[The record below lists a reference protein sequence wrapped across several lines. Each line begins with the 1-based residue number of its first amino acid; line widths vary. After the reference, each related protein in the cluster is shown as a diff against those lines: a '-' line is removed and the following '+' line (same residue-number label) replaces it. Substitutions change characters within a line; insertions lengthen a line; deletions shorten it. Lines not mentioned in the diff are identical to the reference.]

1 MNTGVTVPE
10 TFEMEAPKPTCRS
23 PLAVDVCASRGDVAP
38 TAASSTVIRNSFML
52 APQQRYSLAA
62 GAPPGVPSAAAA
74 LGWRPPPRTDA
85 DAPPSAPHGR
95 RRWRYS
101 LAAGAP
107 PGVPSAAAALG
118 WRPR

>member
-1 MNTGVTVPE
+1 MNTGATVPE

-74 LGWRPPPRTDA
+74 LGVPRRELTLMRRL
-85 DAPPSAPHGR
+85 R
-95 RRWRYS
+95 RRM
-101 LAAGAP
+101 AAGAGVIHWRRGP
-107 PGVPSAAAALG
+107 RPGSP
-118 WRPR
+118 